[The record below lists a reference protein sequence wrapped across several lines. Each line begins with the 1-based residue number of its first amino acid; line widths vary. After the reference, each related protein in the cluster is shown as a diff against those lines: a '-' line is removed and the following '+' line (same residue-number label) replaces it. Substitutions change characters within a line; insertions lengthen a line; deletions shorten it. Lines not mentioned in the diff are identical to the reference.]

1 MIFLTFYITFFL
13 KISRTRSSEMEI
25 DYRRTGESVSLH
37 SKIFFSCIYT
47 ARKKRLRRMSRPRR
61 RKGFCGSCEAR
72 CTPISNQKR
81 RRFVESVHRFGE
93 TPFKFDTPD
102 LGRDRRTRYG
112 SKSISRLSRI
122 HCRLFLRSI
131 IYSWNRGNRE
141 NTRVL
146 REGNGQ
152 RGGLEIGEWALECP
166 PPFRRFCGE
175 RVKPGEIHRRCAYS
189 SSPSDFFTSIHPR
202 FATLLDRIWIDNGA
216 NAYQISCR
224 VARSI
229 FKLFVQKIK

>member
-1 MIFLTFYITFFL
+1 MIFLTFYITSFL
-13 KISRTRSSEMEI
+13 KISRKRSSEMEI

-72 CTPISNQKR
+72 CTPISDHGRGDDSSRVFIDLERLRLNLIR
-81 RRFVESVHRFGE
+81 RIWGE
-93 TPFKFDTPD
+93 IEE
-102 LGRDRRTRYG
+102 RYG
-112 SKSISRLSRI
+112 SRSISRLSRI

-152 RGGLEIGEWALECP
+152 GGGLEIGEWALECP

-189 SSPSDFFTSIHPR
+189 SSPSDFFTSIHLR

>member
-1 MIFLTFYITFFL
+1 MIFLTFYITSFL
-13 KISRTRSSEMEI
+13 KISRKRSSEMEI

-131 IYSWNRGNRE
+131 IYSWNRGRIHACCGKETGREEGWKSVNERSSVLRRSVDFAENAWNRE
-141 NTRVL
+141 KFTADAPIL
-146 REGNGQ
+146 P
-152 RGGLEIGEWALECP
+152 LP
-166 PPFRRFCGE
+166 PIFLP
-175 RVKPGEIHRRCAYS
+175 
-189 SSPSDFFTSIHPR
+189 
-202 FATLLDRIWIDNGA
+202 
-216 NAYQISCR
+216 
-224 VARSI
+224 RSI
-229 FKLFVQKIK
+229 LVSRLFLIEFE

>member
-1 MIFLTFYITFFL
+1 MIFLTFYITSFL
-13 KISRTRSSEMEI
+13 KISRKRSSEMEI

-131 IYSWNRGNRE
+131 IYSWNRGRIHACCGKETGREEGWKSVNERSSVLRRSVDFAENAWNRE
-141 NTRVL
+141 KFTADAPIL
-146 REGNGQ
+146 P
-152 RGGLEIGEWALECP
+152 LP
-166 PPFRRFCGE
+166 PIFLP
-175 RVKPGEIHRRCAYS
+175 
-189 SSPSDFFTSIHPR
+189 
-202 FATLLDRIWIDNGA
+202 
-216 NAYQISCR
+216 
-224 VARSI
+224 RSI
-229 FKLFVQKIK
+229 FVSRLFLIEFE

>member
-1 MIFLTFYITFFL
+1 MIFLTFYITSFL

-131 IYSWNRGNRE
+131 IYSWNRGRIHACCGKETGREEGWKSVNERSSVLRRSVDFAENAWNRE
-141 NTRVL
+141 KFTADAPIL
-146 REGNGQ
+146 P
-152 RGGLEIGEWALECP
+152 LP
-166 PPFRRFCGE
+166 PIFLP
-175 RVKPGEIHRRCAYS
+175 
-189 SSPSDFFTSIHPR
+189 
-202 FATLLDRIWIDNGA
+202 
-216 NAYQISCR
+216 
-224 VARSI
+224 RSI
-229 FKLFVQKIK
+229 LVSRLFLIEFE

>member
-1 MIFLTFYITFFL
+1 MIFLTFYITSFL
-13 KISRTRSSEMEI
+13 KISRKRSSEMEI

-131 IYSWNRGNRE
+131 IYSWNRGRIHACCGKETGRE
-141 NTRVL
+141 EGWKSVNERSSVL
-146 REGNGQ
+146 R
-152 RGGLEIGEWALECP
+152 RS
-166 PPFRRFCGE
+166 
-175 RVKPGEIHRRCAYS
+175 V
-189 SSPSDFFTSIHPR
+189 DF
-202 FATLLDRIWIDNGA
+202 AE
-216 NAYQISCR
+216 NA
-224 VARSI
+224 
-229 FKLFVQKIK
+229 